1 MNILGA
7 SDIGS
12 VCEENQDDFAY
23 KLITENEGFALV
35 CDGMGGAN
43 GGAVASRIAVSLIAE
58 RILSSFRQDMTAASL
73 ENVLESAVAAA
84 NIEIF
89 DRGAA
94 DLSLRG
100 MGTTL
105 VGAVIHGGEA
115 HVVHVGDSR
124 AYLYRDGTLCQL
136 TSDHSYV
143 QDMVDQGKMTPE
155 QARSDPRKHII
166 TRALGVDESVQMDL
180 DTVPFSEPGE
190 LLLLCSDGL
199 TNMVETDE
207 IQHLIE
213 TTPFVQLPETLVQAA
228 ISHGGADN
236 ITVVA
241 VLE

>member
-12 VCEENQDDFAY
+12 VREENQDDFAY
-23 KLITENEGFALV
+23 KLIAENEGFALV

-94 DLSLRG
+94 DVSLRG

-105 VGAVIHGGEA
+105 VAAVIHGGEA

-124 AYLYRDGTLCQL
+124 AYLYRDGTL
-136 TSDHSYV
+136 
-143 QDMVDQGKMTPE
+143 
-155 QARSDPRKHII
+155 
-166 TRALGVDESVQMDL
+166 
-180 DTVPFSEPGE
+180 
-190 LLLLCSDGL
+190 
-199 TNMVETDE
+199 
-207 IQHLIE
+207 
-213 TTPFVQLPETLVQAA
+213 
-228 ISHGGADN
+228 
-236 ITVVA
+236 
-241 VLE
+241 

>member
-1 MNILGA
+1 M
-7 SDIGS
+7 
-12 VCEENQDDFAY
+12 
-23 KLITENEGFALV
+23 
-35 CDGMGGAN
+35 
-43 GGAVASRIAVSLIAE
+43 
-58 RILSSFRQDMTAASL
+58 
-73 ENVLESAVAAA
+73 
-84 NIEIF
+84 
-89 DRGAA
+89 
-94 DLSLRG
+94 
-100 MGTTL
+100 
-105 VGAVIHGGEA
+105 
-115 HVVHVGDSR
+115 
-124 AYLYRDGTLCQL
+124 
-136 TSDHSYV
+136 

-236 ITVVA
+236 VTVVA

>member
-1 MNILGA
+1 MRILGT

-12 VCEENQDDFAY
+12 VREENQDDFAY
-23 KLITENEGFALV
+23 KLLSENEGFALV

-43 GGAVASRIAVSLIAE
+43 GGAVASRTAVSLISE
-58 RILSSFRQDMTAASL
+58 RLMSSYRQDMTAASL

-84 NIEIF
+84 NIEIY
-89 DRGAA
+89 DKGAA

-105 VGAVIHGGEA
+105 VGAVIHNGEA

-124 AYLYRDGTLCQL
+124 AYLYRDGELRQL
-136 TSDHSYV
+136 TLDHSYV

-166 TRALGVDESVQMDL
+166 TRALGVDETIQMDF
-180 DTVPFSEPGE
+180 DTISFSQPGE

-213 TTPFVQLPETLVQAA
+213 TTPFVRLPETLVRAA

>member
-1 MNILGA
+1 M
-7 SDIGS
+7 
-12 VCEENQDDFAY
+12 
-23 KLITENEGFALV
+23 
-35 CDGMGGAN
+35 
-43 GGAVASRIAVSLIAE
+43 
-58 RILSSFRQDMTAASL
+58 
-73 ENVLESAVAAA
+73 LESAVAAA

-89 DRGAA
+89 DRGVA
-94 DLSLRG
+94 DASLRG

-105 VGAVIHGGEA
+105 VGVVIHGGEA

-124 AYLYRDGTLCQL
+124 AYLYRDGTFFQL

-236 ITVVA
+236 VTVVA